1 MLRALLLLRP
11 QSPISPAPGSKPGHH
26 GNNAEE
32 ALIKS
37 VTPAEAGVQFVEFS
51 EFRLSPE

>member
-1 MLRALLLLRP
+1 LLLRP
-11 QSPISPAPGSKPGHH
+11 QLPISPAPGSKPGHH

-37 VTPAEAGVQFVEFS
+37 VTLAEAGVQFVEFS